1 MPIGFTPKYVE
12 VEELRDGHLLVVK
25 LNRPKGLNSLHTR
38 CHMELARVFD
48 YFDNNDALWVA
59 VLTGNG
65 RAFCA
70 GNDLRVN
77 AGVDTD
83 GDGETLK
90 PYNGQELKM
99 PVSGFGGIVER
110 KSVKPIIAAVN
121 GVAHGGGFELA
132 LSCDIIVASE
142 KADFA
147 LPEVRVGLAALAG
160 GILKLPRLIGY
171 QTAMEMILTA
181 RRINGTE
188 ARQMGIAQRLVPA
201 NESVLDAAVKVADEI
216 LLGSPDGVQLS
227 VEVAKANYYEAADI
241 FKMLKDQ
248 ASYPS
253 FKRMFKSPNTKEGP
267 KAFTEKRKPNWVPPQ
282 PLADFQKSKL

>member
-1 MPIGFTPKYVE
+1 MPIDFATKYCE
-12 VEELRDGHLLVVK
+12 VEELRDGHLLVVR

-48 YFDNNDALWVA
+48 YFDSNDALWVA

-90 PYNGQELKM
+90 PYNGQDLAM
-99 PVSGFGGIVER
+99 PESGFGGIVQR
-110 KSVKPIIAAVN
+110 RSVKPIIAAVN

-181 RRINGTE
+181 RRING
-188 ARQMGIAQRLVPA
+188 ADAFKMGIAQRLVPA
-201 NESVLDAAVKVADEI
+201 DQNCVDEAIKVADEI

-227 VEVAKANYYEAADI
+227 VQVAKAHYYEGYDT

-248 ASYPS
+248 AKYPTFS
-253 FKRMFKSPNTKEGP
+253 RMFRSPNTIEGP
-267 KAFTEKRKPNWVPPQ
+267 KAFTEKRKPNWVPPK
-282 PLADFQKSKL
+282 PLPKSKL